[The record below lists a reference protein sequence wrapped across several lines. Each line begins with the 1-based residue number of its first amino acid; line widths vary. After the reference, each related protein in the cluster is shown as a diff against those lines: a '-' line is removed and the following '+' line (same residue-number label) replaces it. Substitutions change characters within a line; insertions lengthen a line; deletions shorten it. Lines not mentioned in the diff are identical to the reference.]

1 MYPHPYHTTPHT
13 HIRPHTQSSAAYVL
27 YYRRRDDQSRPTR
40 RSILDR
46 SLSQSFAEEDR
57 ELKEKYQKEKEDQE
71 SKRSRN
77 ESEVCG
83 CGGVGGGGVGV
94 VVWGSGVGVGGWSA
108 QPPLTA

>member
-83 CGGVGGGGVGV
+83 CGGVGGWCGCGGVVCPATTYGL
-94 VVWGSGVGVGGWSA
+94 G
-108 QPPLTA
+108 L